1 MQKLAKIV
9 FVLPLCVYILI
20 ELISK
25 YPILNCLDR
34 KPLCQIMLELLD
46 TIVLLKLSFFLLTDM
61 QCIKL
66 VPF

>member
-9 FVLPLCVYILI
+9 FVLPLKVYIYI

-34 KPLCQIMLELLD
+34 KPLCQIMLD
-46 TIVLLKLSFFLLTDM
+46 TIVLLKLSLFLLTDM